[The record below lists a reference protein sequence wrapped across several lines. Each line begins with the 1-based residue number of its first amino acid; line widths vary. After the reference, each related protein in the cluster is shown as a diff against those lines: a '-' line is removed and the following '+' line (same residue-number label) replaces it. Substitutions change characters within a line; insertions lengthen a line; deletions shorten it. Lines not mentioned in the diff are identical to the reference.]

1 MMSAVISGQIIMQKL
16 LISLIAIASLTLSG
30 CSLDM
35 LTIYKIDVQQ
45 GNALSQEDID
55 RIQQG
60 MNKRQVEF
68 LLGQP
73 LLSDPFRRD
82 RWDYVFYFKPGYGDP
97 HRARLTL
104 WFENDQL
111 VRKEQQGEF
120 EMPDDIAKIE
130 KDR

>member
-1 MMSAVISGQIIMQKL
+1 MMTAVHSGQIIMRKL
-16 LISLIAIASLTLSG
+16 LISLITFASLFVSG

-35 LTIYKIDVQQ
+35 LTVYKIDVQQ

-55 RIQQG
+55 RVKEG
-60 MNKRQVEF
+60 MNKRQVQF

-73 LLSDPFRRD
+73 LLSDPFHRD

-97 HRARLTL
+97 LKARLTL
-104 WFENDQL
+104 WFEEDRL
-111 VRKEQQGEF
+111 VRMDQQGNF
-120 EMPDDIAKIE
+120 EMPDDLAEIE

>member
-1 MMSAVISGQIIMQKL
+1 MITPVISSQIIMQKL
-16 LISLIAIASLTLSG
+16 LISLIAIASLTLSA
-30 CSLDM
+30 CSFDM

-55 RIQQG
+55 RIKEG
-60 MNKRQVEF
+60 MNKRQVKF
-68 LLGQP
+68 LLGEP
-73 LLSDPFRRD
+73 LLSDPFHRN

-97 HRARLTL
+97 HKARLTL
-104 WFENDQL
+104 TFEGDQL
-111 VRKEQQGEF
+111 VRKEQEGIF

>member
-1 MMSAVISGQIIMQKL
+1 MMTPVISGQIIMRKL
-16 LISLIAIASLTLSG
+16 LISFIAIASLTLSG
-30 CSLDM
+30 CSIDM
-35 LTIYKIDVQQ
+35 LTVYKIDVQQ
-45 GNALSQEDID
+45 GNALDQEDID
-55 RIQQG
+55 RVSEG

-97 HRARLTL
+97 HKARLTL
-104 WFENDQL
+104 WFEGDQL
-111 VRKEQQGEF
+111 VRMEQQGKF

>member
-1 MMSAVISGQIIMQKL
+1 MRKL
-16 LISLIAIASLTLSG
+16 LISLITFASLFLGG

-35 LTIYKIDVQQ
+35 LTVYKIDVQQ
-45 GNALSQEDID
+45 GNALDQEDID
-55 RIQQG
+55 RVKEG

-73 LLSDPFRRD
+73 ILSDPFHQN
-82 RWDYVFYFKPGYGDP
+82 RWDYVFFFKPGYGDP
-97 HRARLTL
+97 HKARLTL
-104 WFENDQL
+104 WFEGDQV
-111 VRKEQQGEF
+111 VRMEQEGTF